1 MKKIYFVGIGMG
13 NIETLTEQGKKAVAA
28 SELLIGAE
36 RMINSFPDFQGDVC
50 YAVSPDKIVDAI
62 SEHGSF
68 ETAAVI
74 FSGDTG
80 FYSGAKKLN
89 ETIEEK
95 MQLKDSFWK
104 NCEVEFI
111 PGISSLQYFS
121 AKLKIPWENTK
132 ILSLHGRDGNI
143 PGTVWKHERTFFL
156 TGGGH
161 SVKKI
166 CSVLAEEGLSD
177 AVVYV
182 GERLS
187 YLDERIVTD
196 LAGNLTKAEFDSLAV
211 MIVENSRV
219 LKRESAVHGMKDE
232 DFLRGKVP
240 MTKSEIRSI
249 SLSKLQLKPDDIVYD
264 IGAGTGSVAVE
275 MALRANCGTVYAIE
289 CNEEAIGL
297 IKANAEKFGAWNL
310 KVVPGMAPEALS
322 NLPSPDCAFIGG
334 SKGNLAEILKSL
346 VEKNPKIRVV
356 INAITLETVAEALGQ
371 FNRRGFTDTDITQVF
386 VAHGKAAGEYHL
398 MQGQN
403 PVFIMSGRME

>member
-36 RMINSFPDFQGDVC
+36 RMINSFPDFQGVIS
-50 YAVSPDKIVDAI
+50 YAVSSDRIMDVI
-62 SEHGSF
+62 SEYGSF
-68 ETAAVI
+68 ETAAVV

-95 MQLKDSFWK
+95 KQQGDSFWK
-104 NCEVEFI
+104 NCEVEFL

-121 AKLKIPWENTK
+121 AKLKIPWEDTK
-132 ILSLHGRDGNI
+132 ILSLHGREGNI
-143 PGTVWKHERTFFL
+143 AGTVWNYERIFVL
-156 TGGGH
+156 TGGGY
-161 SVKKI
+161 SVQKI
-166 CSVLAEEGLSD
+166 CSVLAEEGLQD
-177 AVVYV
+177 AVVHV

-187 YLDERIVTD
+187 YSNERIVTD
-196 LAGNLTKAEFDSLAV
+196 LAGNLTETEFDALAV
-211 MIVENSRV
+211 MIVENNKV
-219 LKRESAVHGMKDE
+219 MKQESAVHGIKDE
-232 DFLRGKVP
+232 CFLRGNVP
-240 MTKSEIRSI
+240 MTKREIRSI
-249 SLSKLQLKPDDIVYD
+249 SLSKLQLKSDDIVYD
-264 IGAGTGSVAVE
+264 IGAGTGSVSVE
-275 MALRANCGTVYAIE
+275 MAQRANSGTVYAIE

-310 KVVPGMAPEALS
+310 KVVPGKAPEALS
-322 NLPSPDCAFIGG
+322 DLPSPNCAFIGG
-334 SKGNLAEILKSL
+334 SKGNLAEILESL

-356 INAITLETVAEALGQ
+356 INAITLETVSEALNQ
-371 FNRRGFTDTDITQVF
+371 FKRMGFSDTDIVQVF
-386 VAHGKAAGEYHL
+386 VAQGKAMGEYHL